1 MKKLALA
8 VGVIALSIV
17 ALSIGT
23 ANAQTSY
30 QDLVGTW
37 VVNIDACRPCVMVI
51 TAVDG
56 RGNVIGTHTSLDGVI
71 TPLMGKVV
79 TKKGDLWLLAKT
91 PFGDVAV
98 EVALCENEA
107 GGHYTVG
114 LPTKQHFHVTYKKVA

>member
-30 QDLVGTW
+30 QDMVGTW

-51 TAVDG
+51 TAVDA
-56 RGNVIGTHTSLDGVI
+56 RGNIFGTHTSLDGETTSLV
-71 TPLMGKVV
+71 GKVV
-79 TKKGDLWLLAKT
+79 VDKNGDVWLRVTT
-91 PFGDVAV
+91 PFGMAV
-98 EVALCENEA
+98 IEVALCENEM
-107 GGHYTVG
+107 GGYYSVAH
-114 LPTKQHFHVTYKKVA
+114 QHRQLTYKKVP